1 MPVAEITA
9 SEITHMKSEMLALE
23 GFTICGNFLFLTGAL
38 FG

>member
-1 MPVAEITA
+1 
-9 SEITHMKSEMLALE
+9 MKSEMLALE